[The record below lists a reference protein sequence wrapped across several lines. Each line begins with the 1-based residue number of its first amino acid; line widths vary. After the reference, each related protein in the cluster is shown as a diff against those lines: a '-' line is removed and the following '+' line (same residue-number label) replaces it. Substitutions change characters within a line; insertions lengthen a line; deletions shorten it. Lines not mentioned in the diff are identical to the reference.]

1 MHDLQL
7 RGIDGEK
14 LGWSLGIRLLH
25 WLTVIA
31 LAVQLAIGFFLFGPG
46 MATHVWMPIHI
57 SVGAGIFGIVI
68 VRLAWRLF
76 DHAPKR
82 MASPAFRRLAALVHA
97 SLYTLIVAVLIT
109 GWMAFRP
116 APFMPPAKLLG
127 FFAVPQ
133 APSVPDFSV
142 RDLATAHSILVW
154 VFLSFVALHLAAAVV
169 HGVILRDGIVEG
181 MLWSRGDRRAPK
193 PAGQ

>member
-1 MHDLQL
+1 
-7 RGIDGEK
+7 
-14 LGWSLGIRLLH
+14 
-25 WLTVIA
+25 
-31 LAVQLAIGFFLFGPG
+31 
-46 MATHVWMPIHI
+46 
-57 SVGAGIFGIVI
+57 
-68 VRLAWRLF
+68 
-76 DHAPKR
+76 
-82 MASPAFRRLAALVHA
+82 
-97 SLYTLIVAVLIT
+97 
-109 GWMAFRP
+109 MAFRP

>member
-1 MHDLQL
+1 MHDPRL
-7 RGIDGEK
+7 RGLDDEVP
-14 LGWSLGIRLLH
+14 GWSLGIRLLH

-31 LAVQLAIGFFLFGPG
+31 LAAQLAIGFFLFGPG

-76 DHAPKR
+76 DVAPKR
-82 MASPAFRRLAALVHA
+82 MASTAFRRLAALVHA

-127 FFAVPQ
+127 FMAVPQ
-133 APSVPDFSV
+133 APSVLGFSA
-142 RDLATAHSILVW
+142 RDLASVHSILVW
-154 VFLSFVALHLAAAVV
+154 VFLGFVALHLAAAVV
-169 HGVILRDGIVEG
+169 HIVILRDGIVDG
-181 MLWSRGDRRAPK
+181 MLWSRRDRNTPK
-193 PAGQ
+193 PPGR